1 MMDSIGPKNDSQ
13 SESQLAAL
21 IQQASHYDYTKEL
34 KIGMY
39 VDAKD
44 TAQTWRMA
52 RILNQAPTGITA
64 HYEGWSQKH
73 DEVK

>member
-44 TAQTWRMA
+44 TAQT
-52 RILNQAPTGITA
+52 LA
-64 HYEGWSQKH
+64 HGKNIEPSTYWH
-73 DEVK
+73 YCPL